1 MNAISPA
8 NGPAA
13 IFTAASAGKEFRL
26 GRLFAADGR
35 SVILPV
41 DHGTMLGRVAGLADP
56 VAMVARFLPLACDGF
71 LLGPRVA
78 ERTTALFAHRAAPAR
93 LLTID
98 SYWRGTPAT
107 RHVLITSVA
116 RAAALGVDGVK
127 VLMPWDTPAE
137 ERGACAE
144 LVATVIREAEPFG
157 LPVMVEPIC
166 LAAPRPPD
174 AVTIEGDG
182 ARMAAELGADI
193 IKLMY
198 PDDPE
203 LLSAWCAELGVPLVI
218 LGGPAGGGTDELC
231 AVVNDAIAAGA
242 RGITIG
248 RRVWQ
253 RPVEEATEVL
263 GRLAAI
269 VHPAPTVS
277 PAG

>member
-1 MNAISPA
+1 MSESRPTP
-8 NGPAA
+8 GPVPV
-13 IFTAASAGKEFRL
+13 FTAASAGKQFRL

-35 SVILPV
+35 AVILPV
-41 DHGTMLGRVAGLADP
+41 DHGTMLGRVAGLEDP
-56 VAMVARFLPLACDGF
+56 VGLVARFLPLACDGF

-78 ERTTALFAHRAAPAR
+78 ERTSALFARRTAPAR

-98 SYWRGTPAT
+98 SYWRGAPAT

-127 VLMPWDTPAE
+127 VLMPWDTQAAE
-137 ERGACAE
+137 RAACAE
-144 LVATVIREAEPFG
+144 LVATVIREAERYG

-174 AVTIEGDG
+174 AVAIEGDG
-182 ARMAAELGADI
+182 CRMAAELGADI
-193 IKLMY
+193 IKVMY
-198 PDDPE
+198 PGDPE
-203 LLSAWCAELGVPLVI
+203 LLGAWCAELGVPLVI
-218 LGGPAGGGTDELC
+218 LGGPAGGGTEELC
-231 AVVNDAIAAGA
+231 TLVADAVAAGA

-263 GRLAAI
+263 GRLANI
-269 VHPAPTVS
+269 VHPAPALN